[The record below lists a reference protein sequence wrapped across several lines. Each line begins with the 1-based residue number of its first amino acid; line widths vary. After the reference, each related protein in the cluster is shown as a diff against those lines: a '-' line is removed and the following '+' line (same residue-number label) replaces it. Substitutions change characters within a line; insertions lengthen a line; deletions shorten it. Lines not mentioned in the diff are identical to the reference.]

1 MEHEGNHSNMSSALL
16 SILTLSPH
24 LPLPPSGPGEMV
36 RTALTQRSVK
46 GHLNIVCI
54 HVVLLSPVACRVSR
68 FQSRWSG
75 LMASR

>member
-1 MEHEGNHSNMSSALL
+1 MEHGGNHSNPASALL

-24 LPLPPSGPGEMV
+24 VPPPSGPGEMV
-36 RTALTQRSVK
+36 RTAPTQRSVK

-75 LMASR
+75 LMASQ